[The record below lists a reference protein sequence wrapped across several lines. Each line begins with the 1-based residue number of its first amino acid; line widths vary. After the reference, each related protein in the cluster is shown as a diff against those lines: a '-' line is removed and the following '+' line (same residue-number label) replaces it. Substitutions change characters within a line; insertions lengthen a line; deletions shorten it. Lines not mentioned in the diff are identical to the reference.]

1 MVILQFNKM
10 IRNKWVWG
18 VFAIAISAFFC
29 LDESLLRPG
38 NEEEQVTG
46 AGKLAGEEVDAK
58 LFSTIADELRGF
70 GRNRDWKTDQSE
82 INLRAWENYAA
93 LQVAGKEGIDA
104 TDDEVKAMIRRDPSF
119 QVNGAFSFQLY
130 ERLLKENSIRPEEFE
145 QSLRRRITL
154 MRIGQSVLGAAAWSS
169 PMELEQAIS
178 DMTDVFTVKV
188 ARFSQSKQDSQA
200 VKLDDDGL
208 KKWYEENKAKLEL
221 PERVKIRY
229 VKFDATSP
237 EILAKMQVSEDDM
250 KDRYDATIDRYTSTD
265 TNGVE
270 TVKKFED
277 VKESIEKE
285 LRRLAAVQYFESN
298 VIARVYAKKAANGGS
313 RLDEIA
319 KEDKLNVVTS
329 DWFSLDGGYQEGFMK
344 RVYQICPGANSF
356 VERVAEL
363 DSSTEDYRYAV
374 LTSERAA
381 WLVEKAQVS
390 PKHVPNFDEAK
401 EPIRARAL
409 RDARAEAFKASVE
422 AVVAKGAA
430 AVAATGN
437 VSTNI
442 VFSVADLVPGTFPD
456 QVQVSR
462 AVSKLR
468 KGEVS
473 EFVLTAP
480 GNALVVICEDRREG
494 DVAKA
499 AVLRSQIQNDLEF
512 LQSRQIPESWKKWN
526 LERLGFEPGAMSSI
540 QKSTEVEE

>member
-29 LDESLLRPG
+29 LDESLLRSG

-46 AGKLAGEEVDAK
+46 VGKLAGEEVDAK

-250 KDRYDATIDRYTSTD
+250 KDRYDATIDRYTST
-265 TNGVE
+265 
-270 TVKKFED
+270 
-277 VKESIEKE
+277 
-285 LRRLAAVQYFESN
+285 LH
-298 VIARVYAKKAANGGS
+298 RV
-313 RLDEIA
+313 
-319 KEDKLNVVTS
+319 
-329 DWFSLDGGYQEGFMK
+329 
-344 RVYQICPGANSF
+344 GATIG
-356 VERVAEL
+356 R
-363 DSSTEDYRYAV
+363 
-374 LTSERAA
+374 
-381 WLVEKAQVS
+381 
-390 PKHVPNFDEAK
+390 P
-401 EPIRARAL
+401 
-409 RDARAEAFKASVE
+409 
-422 AVVAKGAA
+422 
-430 AVAATGN
+430 
-437 VSTNI
+437 
-442 VFSVADLVPGTFPD
+442 
-456 QVQVSR
+456 
-462 AVSKLR
+462 
-468 KGEVS
+468 
-473 EFVLTAP
+473 
-480 GNALVVICEDRREG
+480 
-494 DVAKA
+494 
-499 AVLRSQIQNDLEF
+499 
-512 LQSRQIPESWKKWN
+512 
-526 LERLGFEPGAMSSI
+526 
-540 QKSTEVEE
+540 